1 MFFLTV
7 NSDFSIPMLWKES
20 FNSDGPISTKPATYY
35 QKSLNIKKNVTF
47 GTGNPNPKMWLYGV
61 MRIKIYKS

>member
-1 MFFLTV
+1 
-7 NSDFSIPMLWKES
+7 MLWKES